1 LPPKTYNLGKYLP
14 YILIDL
20 LSFMKKNYI
29 TLLLLVSLSN
39 YAFSQTAE
47 PQNKVPLTTTIPSE
61 TKAVPVLEKIPLPA
75 QQKTTPEAIYIINDK
90 PVTRQQ
96 YQEHL
101 QRTTSKN

>member
-1 LPPKTYNLGKYLP
+1 
-14 YILIDL
+14 
-20 LSFMKKNYI
+20 MKKNYI

-47 PQNKVPLTTTIPSE
+47 PQSKVPVTTATPSE

-75 QQKTTPEAIYIINDK
+75 QQKITPEIIYIINDK
-90 PVTRQQ
+90 PVSKQQ

-101 QRTTSKN
+101 QKTTAKN